1 MSYGNHIGYRSHVG
15 LAVRMTFTE
24 VKKFKRIYTC
34 GHCGG
39 RAGIERRSVGRPWCL
54 GRVTE
59 HGNIEIELRRD
70 HHKTK

>member
-1 MSYGNHIGYRSHVG
+1 MSFGNTPDFRSHVG
-15 LAVRMTFTE
+15 RAVRMTFIG

-39 RAGIERRSVGRPWCL
+39 RCGIERRSVGRPWCL

-70 HHKTK
+70 QQTR